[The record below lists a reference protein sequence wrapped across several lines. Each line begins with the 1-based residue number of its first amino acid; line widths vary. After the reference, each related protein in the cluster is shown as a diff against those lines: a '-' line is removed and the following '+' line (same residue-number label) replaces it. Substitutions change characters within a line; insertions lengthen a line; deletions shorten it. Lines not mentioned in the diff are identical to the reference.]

1 MNKTEL
7 TLLNLGE
14 SLDNLANLDPR
25 GYGVC
30 KVLYKASRDL
40 IGKPL
45 CLNFADKIIAN
56 LRAGDAV
63 FILTGFVLHP
73 YGEAETDG
81 AIGSVLLA
89 NALKKGVGADCVI
102 VCPEEA
108 ESGITALNEKLS
120 ADAKIV
126 VFTKDKIKAS
136 DDSDTLIEKFNPK
149 AVIAVEC
156 PGADENGRYH
166 NARGVDVTALQAVS
180 DVLFDKLKAG
190 GILNFAIGDLGNEI
204 GMSAVADCLE
214 NQIPV
219 IPAKTITDN
228 ILTATVSDW
237 GCYSVIAMLSF
248 MLNNAELMHDGATQK
263 EIMNVACNNG
273 LIDMNGG
280 HIPAID
286 GLGEEITSTIVQLM
300 KELVI
305 STVNHSDKCD
315 YWFEKMTK
323 ENHYA

>member
-7 TLLNLGE
+7 TYLNLGE

-30 KVLYKASRDL
+30 KLLYKASREL

-45 CLNFADKIIAN
+45 CLNFAEKIAGN
-56 LRAGDAV
+56 LKAGDTV
-63 FILTGFVLHP
+63 FILTGFVLYP
-73 YGEAETDG
+73 YGKAETDG

-89 NALKKGVGADCVI
+89 NALEKGLGVRSVI

-108 ESGITALNEKLS
+108 KNGIFALNEKLC
-120 ADAKIV
+120 AHAETV
-126 VFTKDKIKAS
+126 AFTKDESEAS
-136 DDSDTLIEKFNPK
+136 DDCNSLINKYNPR

-156 PGADENGRYH
+156 PGADKNGRYH
-166 NARGVDVTALQAVS
+166 NARGVDVTDLQAKQ
-180 DVLFDKLKAG
+180 DVIFEKLKAD

-204 GMSAVADCLE
+204 GMSAIADCLE

-248 MLNNAELMHDGATQK
+248 ILNKPELIHSGEIQK
-263 EIMNVACNNG
+263 DIMNVACNNG

-300 KELVI
+300 KELV
-305 STVNHSDKCD
+305 VNTIDHSDLCD
-315 YWFEKMTK
+315 YWFDKMT
-323 ENHYA
+323 EGNHYA

>member
-7 TLLNLGE
+7 TLFNLGE

-30 KVLYKASRDL
+30 KVLYKASREL

-45 CLNFADKIIAN
+45 CLNFAEKITGN
-56 LRAGDAV
+56 LKAGDTV
-63 FILTGFVLHP
+63 FVLTGFVLHP
-73 YGEAETDG
+73 YGKAETDG

-89 NALKKGVGADCVI
+89 NALKNGMGINSVI
-102 VCPEEA
+102 ICPDEA
-108 ESGITALNEKLS
+108 KEGISALNDNLC
-120 ADAKIV
+120 ADAEIV
-126 VFTKDKIKAS
+126 VFTKDENKAS
-136 DDSDTLIEKFNPK
+136 DDCCALIDKYNPK

-156 PGADENGRYH
+156 PGADSNGRYH
-166 NARGVDVTALQAVS
+166 NARGVVVTDLQAKQ
-180 DVLFDKLKAG
+180 DVIFEKLKDN
-190 GILNFAIGDLGNEI
+190 GIMNFAIGDLGNEI
-204 GMSAVADCLE
+204 GMSAIADCLE

-228 ILTATVSDW
+228 ISTATVSDW

-248 MLNNAELMHDGATQK
+248 ILNKPKLIHSGEIQK

-286 GLGEEITSTIVQLM
+286 GLGEEITSTIVNLM
-300 KELVI
+300 KELV
-305 STVNHSDKCD
+305 VNAIDHSDKCD
-315 YWFEKMTK
+315 YWFEKMTE